1 MKILFRKSKKYF
13 FSMLMLTS
21 FLFMISACGDD
32 SNPTDNDDDNNNSTN
47 TTLSINGDG
56 WSNKSLTAN
65 TSVSTYATASQMTVI
80 NGVFPEDVQI
90 LIYVK
95 SNKTGTYNFKEEES
109 GQGNGITL
117 STGSGD
123 LAKFYFWK
131 DNSGS
136 TTISSYGSVG
146 GKVSG
151 TFTGKL
157 YNAITDAE
165 ITISG
170 SFNAMRTV
178 DVPTNVLN

>member
-1 MKILFRKSKKYF
+1 MKDNIQKSNKF
-13 FSMLMLTS
+13 FLIFLMAVS
-21 FLFMISACGDD
+21 FIFMISACGDD
-32 SNPTDNDDDNNNSTN
+32 SSPTDNDDNNNSSS

-56 WSNKSLTAN
+56 WTNKSLTAN
-65 TSVSTYATASQMTVI
+65 TSISTYATASQMTVV